1 MHFLGSRFVIE
12 QSQRGEKKKNPEMDE
27 KLNKGKQRGWQ
38 FSVIVI
44 DDASTFLP
52 ALISTSVPIFLLYFQ
67 FYISV

>member
-1 MHFLGSRFVIE
+1 
-12 QSQRGEKKKNPEMDE
+12 MDE